1 LLEEISL
8 LKRKKSLIGR
18 KSIPTSIY
26 VRKEAL
32 LLEEKTVIPLLKENE
47 SLINGRGKKG
57 TLTYLK
63 IN

>member
-1 LLEEISL
+1 MF
-8 LKRKKSLIGR
+8 
-18 KSIPTSIY
+18 IPTSIY

-57 TLTYLK
+57 TSTYLK